1 MRRPAHLVLALCVLS
16 LPVVRAQAACDN
28 AFANFTTCTVLN
40 GVPADGDFVCVKKT
54 LAIEAE
60 VLLAY
65 SKDNMITRNDACKQ
79 VFAAFECVQTTNHP
93 QQSFVTGKWVDL
105 FSAPCKSD
113 GLRLKPCY
121 EWCVKFQQTC
131 YTRTQTGIEFE
142 CTFSSAEQ
150 GGVCFGDNGVRGM
163 LPPPP
168 SSSTVNLAHDDLAT
182 NVIALAAAVSL
193 AGISN
198 F

>member
-1 MRRPAHLVLALCVLS
+1 MRRPSHLPLALFILYLTAVC
-16 LPVVRAQAACDN
+16 RAQSTCVK
-28 AFANFTTCTVLN
+28 AFANFTTCAVLN
-40 GVPADGDFVCVKKT
+40 GVPADGDFARVKKT

-79 VFAAFECVQTTNHP
+79 AFAAFECVKTTNNP
-93 QQSFVTGKWVDL
+93 QQSFVAGKWVDL

-121 EWCVKFQQTC
+121 EWCVKLQQTC
-131 YTRTQTGIEFE
+131 YTKSELQIEFD
-142 CTFSSAEQ
+142 CSFMSVNQ
-150 GGVCFGDNGVRGM
+150 GGACFGDDGVRGM
-163 LPPPP
+163 LPPP
-168 SSSTVNLAHDDLAT
+168 SSSDAHLARDDLVP
-182 NVIALAAAVSL
+182 NLIALAAAVSL
-193 AGISN
+193 AGIS